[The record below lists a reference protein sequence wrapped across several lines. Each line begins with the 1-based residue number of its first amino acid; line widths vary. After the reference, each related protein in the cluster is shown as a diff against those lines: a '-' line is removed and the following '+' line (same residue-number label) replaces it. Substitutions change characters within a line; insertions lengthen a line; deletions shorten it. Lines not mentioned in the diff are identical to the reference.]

1 MDSRTEPADSASESA
16 SEPEPPDAAIPAAA
30 SHDAAAQAQPRPEPH
45 AYPGPDTAPGP
56 NPDDTAARPPLLR
69 ELLLVVGLFVVYK
82 AGRLLATGRT
92 DEAFANARR
101 VWGWERSLRL
111 PGEGAVQATLL
122 HSDTLVHIA
131 NTYYATVH
139 FPATVAFLVWLYL
152 RRPAHYVWARRVLAL
167 VTAAALVGHL
177 AFPLAPPRLLA
188 EAGLVDTGQVY
199 GPTVYGAHPAADALA
214 NQFAA
219 MPSLHFGWALM
230 VAIGLIAATRSR
242 LRALW
247 LLHPLLT
254 LLVIVGTANHY
265 WLDAIVATALLCV
278 ALAVVRPPRRTV
290 TTVGAG
296 RAHERAEVPVP
307 DLPELVGA
315 GR

>member
-1 MDSRTEPADSASESA
+1 V
-16 SEPEPPDAAIPAAA
+16 
-30 SHDAAAQAQPRPEPH
+30 
-45 AYPGPDTAPGP
+45 
-56 NPDDTAARPPLLR
+56 ARPPLPR
-69 ELLLVVGLFVVYK
+69 ELLLVVGLFVLYK

-92 DEAFANARR
+92 DEAFADAHRL
-101 VWGWERSLRL
+101 WGWERFLRL
-111 PGEGAVQATLL
+111 PDEGAVQSAVL
-122 HSDTLVHIA
+122 HSDALVHLA

-139 FPATVAFLVWLYL
+139 FPATAAFLVWLYL
-152 RRPAHYVWARRVLAL
+152 RRPAHYVWARRVLTL

-177 AFPLAPPRLLA
+177 TFPLAPPRLLA
-188 EAGLVDTGQVY
+188 EAGLVDTGQMY
-199 GPTVYGAHPAADALA
+199 GPTVYGADPATDAMA

-230 VAIGLIAATRSR
+230 VAIGLMAATRSR
-242 LRALW
+242 LRPLW
-247 LLHPLLT
+247 LLHPSLT

-278 ALAVVRPPRRTV
+278 ALAVVHPPHRTV
-290 TTVGAG
+290 TTARRHQEHG
-296 RAHERAEVPVP
+296 RAGNPVQ